1 MMKFALIL
9 VFALSAV
16 LFAGLLVSTVHV
28 FAAESAPSVDC
39 SYTKDKK
46 TAFCTVGDEE
56 DLWRCDKQK
65 NGTWKCGKVPRESG
79 GSLPTDLKKGLDLA
93 TGNSLTVK
101 PSNDTSPFKDFISKK
116 NELSKGNAEISPDQ
130 GNSNSS
136 AVQ

>member
-1 MMKFALIL
+1 MKFFLFGAITTI
-9 VFALSAV
+9 

-79 GSLPTDLKKGLDLA
+79 GSLPIDLKKALNLA
-93 TGNSLTVK
+93 TGNSLAVN
-101 PSNDTSPFKDFISKK
+101 PSNDTSPTKNFMSKK
-116 NELSKGNAEISPDQ
+116 DQLSNQEAKINNGQD
-130 GNSNSS
+130 NSS
-136 AVQ
+136 SDILQ

>member
-1 MMKFALIL
+1 MKFFLFVAITTI
-9 VFALSAV
+9 

-79 GSLPTDLKKGLDLA
+79 GSLPTELKKGLDLA
-93 TGNSLTVK
+93 TGNSLTVN
-101 PSNDTSPFKDFISKK
+101 PSNDTNPTKNFMSKK
-116 NELSKGNAEISPDQ
+116 GELSKQNAEISPDQ
-130 GNSNSS
+130 ENSSS
-136 AVQ
+136 AVIQ